1 MSFVDRLFGLFE
13 DEEVSWD
20 AARAVGQIVAAD
32 PVLTKKNHAVIRV
45 RTPSV
50 AMFPAGLTRVVDP
63 VRTKIRECR
72 PPPDHIWCQV
82 P

>member
-32 PVLTKKNHAVIRV
+32 PILTKKNHAVIRV
-45 RTPSV
+45 RTSPMAV
-50 AMFPAGLTRVVDP
+50 LPAGL
-63 VRTKIRECR
+63 I
-72 PPPDHIWCQV
+72 HAS
-82 P
+82 